1 MVTKA
6 KEDIALMGHLLRRA
20 GFCAS
25 YDQLEGYAARGYEA
39 TVEELLHPESQP
51 AIEEDLLFRLN
62 MGLQTRPAMP
72 QGLTYWFYRMINTRC
87 PLEEKMALFWHSVLC
102 TGYAKIDHAKVMAVS
117 IEVYRRWGLTNFQDI
132 LTETAR
138 DPGMIYYL
146 DNCMSHKDAINENW
160 GRELLE
166 LFSMGV
172 GNYTEDDVKEAAKA
186 FTGWS
191 IAPTYA
197 PFPYGRAD
205 NLEFFY
211 DPTDH
216 ENGEKVFLGN
226 QAKLNG
232 EDIVDLICRQP
243 ATARFLARHLYNFF
257 VADEPQVPS
266 WQNTAP
272 RDPQA
277 IDALVKAYFDSH
289 YDIRSVLRVLFNSD
303 AFKQARFTK
312 VKSPAEIV
320 VSTVRLAKSF
330 SFPEPQMFDV
340 VKLSGYMGQELYNP
354 PTVEGW
360 HSGAEWIDSGTLVER
375 VNFLSSQLGD
385 TSKQGV
391 REIVQRLR
399 ARDESLTPAQ
409 LVDGCLEQLGGV
421 KVTGDTRKTLLEFAS
436 RGGPVKTAGED
447 FADKTA
453 GLLGVIV
460 ATKEYQFN

>member
-1 MVTKA
+1 
-6 KEDIALMGHLLRRA
+6 
-20 GFCAS
+20 
-25 YDQLEGYAARGYEA
+25 
-39 TVEELLHPESQP
+39 
-51 AIEEDLLFRLN
+51 
-62 MGLQTRPAMP
+62 MP
-72 QGLTYWFYRMINTRC
+72 
-87 PLEEKMALFWHSVLC
+87 HS
-102 TGYAKIDHAKVMAVS
+102 
-117 IEVYRRWGLTNFQDI
+117 
-132 LTETAR
+132 
-138 DPGMIYYL
+138 
-146 DNCMSHKDAINENW
+146 
-160 GRELLE
+160 
-166 LFSMGV
+166 
-172 GNYTEDDVKEAAKA
+172 
-186 FTGWS
+186 
-191 IAPTYA
+191 
-197 PFPYGRAD
+197 PYGRAD